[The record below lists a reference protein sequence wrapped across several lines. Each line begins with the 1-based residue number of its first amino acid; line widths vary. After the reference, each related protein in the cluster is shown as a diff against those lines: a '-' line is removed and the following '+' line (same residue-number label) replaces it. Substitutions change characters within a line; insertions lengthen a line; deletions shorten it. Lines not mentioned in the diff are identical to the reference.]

1 MRPKPN
7 LRRPTAVFDI
17 DSVLHATLAVMK
29 ERGGEFISAKKAAET
44 GGTPTS
50 KWVLQKLRS
59 DPANSKFSL
68 PEFEEEVRA
77 IRDHF
82 WMDPNPSSD
91 YFISRVK
98 EILGTGVVTE
108 TMIGFIV
115 ALPHLYTQK
124 VKRTSELSK
133 IADKYSQSSYIGEI
147 GTRDEFFVKLVSVHN
162 FEKEGQ
168 QLTLFKVADQLG
180 NFGFFFAKAGTLN
193 DADGKPIIDIFD
205 CFLMKATPKKHEI
218 GKTGVRETQ
227 FSRVRIIE
235 NVGKGSNE

>member
-1 MRPKPN
+1 MPT

-29 ERGGEFISAKKAAET
+29 ERSGEFVSQKKSQET
-44 GGTPTS
+44 GAMPTS
-50 KWVLQKLRS
+50 KFVLQKLRS
-59 DPANSKFSL
+59 DPASDRFNL
-68 PEFEEEVRA
+68 PEFDEEVRL
-77 IRDHF
+77 IKSHF
-82 WMDPNPSSD
+82 IADPNIAHD
-91 YFISRVK
+91 EFITKVK
-98 EILGTGVVTE
+98 EILATGVVTE
-108 TMIGFIV
+108 RMIGFVV
-115 ALPHLYTQK
+115 ALPHLYHQK
-124 VKRTSELSK
+124 VNRASALTK

-147 GTRDEFFVKLVSVHN
+147 GTREEFFVKLVATHQ

-168 QLTLFKVADQLG
+168 NLTLYKVADQLG
-180 NFGFFFAKAGTLN
+180 NFGFFFAKTGTLN
-193 DADGKPIIDIFD
+193 DEEGKPIVDLYD